1 MTFFLYLPLK
11 NYTPDIFYF
20 LDAAHVN
27 LNLCLIGGLLL
38 LAFLTSDLILSYF
51 SNKWKDLSASIYD
64 PTEASD
70 SLVDFVSL
78 DQNTVQVVTDTKI
91 KFADIAGNEEAKAE
105 LKEIVKFLKE
115 PKNFVK
121 VGAGVPKGILLG
133 GPPGTGK
140 TLLARAI
147 AGEAGVP
154 FLKVSGSEFVQLLVG
169 VGASRVRELFEKA
182 RTLKP
187 CIIFIDEIDS
197 IARTRS
203 GNNNMS
209 SVNDERE
216 QTLNQI
222 LIEMDGFELDTGVIV
237 VAASNRIDILDPA
250 IKRAGRFDRQI
261 LITYPNLKERVA
273 ILKVHSRG
281 KKLDKSVSLSQ
292 VAQRTIGFSGADLAN
307 LLNEAAILATRGKK
321 ENIKMFEINQ
331 SADRVL
337 LGLESKQVTR
347 IKSRQITGFHEI
359 GHAFVGS
366 LITNASGMEKLTL
379 LTRGSTQGSAATV
392 PTFNQYSPRNTF
404 INQIFISLSGRA
416 AEESIGG
423 IGECT
428 ISGQEDLAGL
438 TRNVRIMILK
448 YAMSK
453 LQELKQHVQQRNLYF
468 LGSDAKQELN
478 NFVDNFTTN
487 FIDITYQELLLFIE
501 VIRPAGERLVDEL
514 LASEELT
521 GSELRAIAKEFFST
535 LSTFEILYRSRQSS
549 MFDLVAPDLEKVMLE
564 IEP

>member
-1 MTFFLYLPLK
+1 MNIALPLSFNK
-11 NYTPDIFYF
+11 YTPDILYF
-20 LDAAHVN
+20 ITSANDHIN
-27 LNLCLIGGLLL
+27 LLIIGGFLI
-38 LAFLTSDLILSYF
+38 AIFLTSDLILSYF
-51 SNKWKDLSASIYD
+51 SNKWKGISDRIYD

-70 SLVDFVSL
+70 PFVDFVNI
-78 DQNTVQVVTDTKI
+78 DQNAVQVITDTKI
-91 KFADIAGNEEAKAE
+91 KFADIAGNEEAKTE
-105 LKEIVKFLKE
+105 LKEVVKFLKE
-115 PKNFVK
+115 PENFVK

-154 FLKVSGSEFVQLLVG
+154 FLKVSGSQFVELLVG

-182 RTLKP
+182 RALKP
-187 CIIFIDEIDS
+187 SIIFIDEIDS

-203 GNNNMS
+203 GNNSMS

-222 LIEMDGFELDTGVIV
+222 LIEMDGFDLDTGVVV

-261 LITYPNLKERVA
+261 SITYPNLKERLA
-273 ILKVHSRG
+273 ILKVHARG
-281 KKLDKSVSLSQ
+281 KKLDKSVSLPQ

-321 ENIKMFEINQ
+321 ENIKMLEINQ
-331 SADRVL
+331 SVDRVL
-337 LGLESKQVTR
+337 LGLEGKQVAR
-347 IKSRQITGFHEI
+347 IKSRQITGFHEM

-366 LITNASGMEKLTL
+366 LITSTSGIEKLTL
-379 LTRGSTQGSAATV
+379 LTRGSTQGSALTI
-392 PTFNQYSPRNTF
+392 PTANQYSPRNTF
-404 INQIFISLSGRA
+404 INQILIAISGRA

-423 IGECT
+423 YGECT
-428 ISGQEDLAGL
+428 ISGQEDLSQL
-438 TRNVRIMILK
+438 TRNVRVMILK

-453 LQELKQHVQQRNLYF
+453 LQELKQQAQQRNLYF
-468 LGSDAKQELN
+468 LGSDVKQELN
-478 NFVDNFTTN
+478 NLVDSFTTN

-514 LASEELT
+514 LSSEELT
-521 GSELRAIAKEFFST
+521 GSELRALAKEFFTT

-549 MFDLVAPDLEKVMLE
+549 MFDLVTPDLEKVMIE
-564 IEP
+564 IED